1 MRKTRRQKVLVS
13 LAAIGCFG
21 TLAAGDIF
29 GAFSAQTENAGN
41 EFSSATLSLTSS
53 SDAVAEPVYLRENA
67 VPGDRGD
74 TEHSC
79 IEITYNGTVPAEVR
93 LFGRTDQPGSGLAPG
108 VMLRITEGDGG
119 VNDGCASFTA
129 TGPSGGVFGGAEG
142 DSLQDLRDHTFSFPT
157 GVSVGTWTPG
167 ESRVYRFESWLSPN
181 VDPETA
187 QGKNAGSQAFVWEAR
202 AGE

>member
-93 LFGRTDQPGSGLAPG
+93 LFGRTDQPGSGLAPDV
-108 VMLRITEGDGG
+108 VMRITRGDGG
-119 VNDGCASFTA
+119 IGDGCASFVP
-129 TGPSGGVFGGAEG
+129 TGSVGDVFGAALGS
-142 DSLQDLRDHTFSFPT
+142 SLQTIRTMHSTWDGGLHL
-157 GVSVGTWTPG
+157 GVWQPG
-167 ESRVYRFESWLSPN
+167 ESQVFRFESWLSASA
-181 VDPETA
+181 DPETA